1 MKFLEKSGD
10 LQAAINLITECL
22 VETIKAPQI
31 YSAHQDDLDA
41 TFYDN
46 VSLCEHLHVT
56 ERTLQRYRK
65 AGKIKSTVIKGK
77 VYYPKN
83 FLIPPGEIAGSPV
96 TPTKYCSP
104 GSHQKVL
111 PQARIRPRSRIID
124 LHRLKEVMCRC
135 KWKHRQYDSAE
146 VLRIRKFHQAGRWE
160 QHKDVQLWPKK
171 IKLVSLPFKKPK
183 KMCFHP

>member
-1 MKFLEKSGD
+1 MEFLAKSGD

-46 VSLCEHLHVT
+46 VSMCEHLHVT

-65 AGKIKSTVIKGK
+65 AGKIRSTVIKGK

-83 FLIPPGEIAGSPV
+83 FIVCPGDADHFGHTSI
-96 TPTKYCSP
+96 KYCEP
-104 GSHQKVL
+104 DPHKEVI
-111 PQARIRPRSRIID
+111 PQARTRPRSKIID
-124 LHRLKEVMCRC
+124 LHRLKEKIAQC
-135 KWKHRQYDSAE
+135 KWEHRQYNSQE
-146 VLRIRKFHQAGRWE
+146 VCRIRKLFQKARCAKG
-160 QHKDVQLWPKK
+160 QNLQLWPKK